1 MSTHFNREN
10 LLPQEIGTVLL
21 YTFAN
26 KLFCNVSLLVIF
38 VVNVSA
44 DILHS
49 VSQILLDKNAFYRKC
64 AFDLRSLFD
73 EKHVCN
79 S

>member
-26 KLFCNVSLLVIF
+26 KLFRNVFLLVVL

-49 VSQILLDKNAFYRKC
+49 VSQILDKNAFYRKC

-73 EKHVCN
+73 EEQVCK

>member
-26 KLFCNVSLLVIF
+26 KLFRNVFLLVDL

-49 VSQILLDKNAFYRKC
+49 VSQILDKNAFYRKC

-73 EKHVCN
+73 EEQVCK